1 MVAFRCR
8 AVACLTL
15 AVTVFGLV
23 RPGAVAQEKKGDKK
37 PIPKVEKK
45 TYEFK
50 DAGKDMEYALFVPS
64 GYDKEKKS
72 PLIIALH
79 GLGGNPQQFMRTRG
93 LTEQAEKRGYIV
105 AAPMGYNERGWY
117 GQTMRF
123 GKKDGDPA
131 NLAELSEK
139 DVMNVLGV
147 VKKEYS
153 IDPDR
158 VYLMGH
164 SMGGGG
170 TWFLGIKHADEWAAL
185 APIAPAIFSKRPDEL
200 EKIKGMPVIL
210 VQGDKDVLVPV
221 AGARRWADQMKK
233 LEMTYDYIEVEGGDH
248 VNVVG
253 QNVSKIFD
261 FFDKHK
267 RKEKKK
273 ENAKSEEMKDK

>member
-1 MVAFRCR
+1 MVAFWWR
-8 AVACLTL
+8 ACACVLLTAAL
-15 AVTVFGLV
+15 FGLV
-23 RPGAVAQEKKGDKK
+23 RPDARAQEKKDDKK
-37 PIPKVEKK
+37 SIPKVEKK

-50 DAGKDMEYALFVPS
+50 EAKKDMEYALFVPS
-64 GYDKEKKS
+64 GYDKEKKA
-72 PLIIALH
+72 PLVIALH

-117 GQTMRF
+117 GQSAPKF
-123 GKKDGDPA
+123 GKKGDDPE
-131 NLAELSEK
+131 NLSELSEK
-139 DVMNVLGV
+139 DVMNVLGI

-153 IDPDR
+153 VDPDR

-200 EKIKGMPVIL
+200 EKIKTMPVIL
-210 VQGDKDVLVPV
+210 VQGDKDTLVPV

-248 VNVVG
+248 GSVVG
-253 QNVSKIFD
+253 QNVPKIFE

-273 ENAKSEEMKDK
+273 EEK

>member
-1 MVAFRCR
+1 MVALRWR
-8 AVACLTL
+8 AAASIMF
-15 AVTVFGLV
+15 AVTAFALV
-23 RPGAVAQEKKGDKK
+23 RPGAVAQEKKDDKK

-64 GYDKEKKS
+64 RYDKEKKS
-72 PLIIALH
+72 PLVIALH

-105 AAPMGYNERGWY
+105 AAPMGCNERGWY
-117 GQTMRF
+117 GQTVPRF

-131 NLAELSEK
+131 NLGELSEK
-139 DVMNVLGV
+139 DVMNVLGIV
-147 VKKEYS
+147 RKEYS

-185 APIAPAIFSKRPDEL
+185 APIAPAIYSKRPDEL
-200 EKIKGMPVIL
+200 EKIKSMPVIL

-248 VNVVG
+248 VSVVG
-253 QNVSKIFD
+253 QNVPKIFD

-273 ENAKSEEMKDK
+273 EDAKPDEKDR

>member
-1 MVAFRCR
+1 MFTFRSR
-8 AVACLTL
+8 LVACVVLTGVLL
-15 AVTVFGLV
+15 ALPQ
-23 RPGAVAQEKKGDKK
+23 PGAVAQERKDDKK
-37 PIPKVEKK
+37 PTPKVEKK
-45 TYEFK
+45 TYAFK
-50 DAGKDMEYALFVPS
+50 EADKDMEYALFVPS

-105 AAPMGYNERGWY
+105 AAPMGYNEKGWY
-117 GQTMRF
+117 GVRGLKGAKME
-123 GKKDGDPA
+123 PE
-131 NLAELSEK
+131 NLGELSEK
-139 DVMNVLGV
+139 DVMNVLGI

-170 TWFLGIKHADEWAAL
+170 TWHLGIKHADEWAAL
-185 APIAPAIFSKRPDEL
+185 APIAPAIFGKNPNEL
-200 EKIKGMPVIL
+200 EKIKSTPVIL
-210 VQGDKDVLVPV
+210 VQGDKDALVPV

-233 LEMTYDYIEVEGGDH
+233 LEMTYEYIEVEGGDH
-248 VNVVG
+248 GSVVG
-253 QNVSKIFD
+253 QNVPKIFE

-267 RKEKKK
+267 RKEKKP
-273 ENAKSEEMKDK
+273 EEKK

>member
-1 MVAFRCR
+1 MVACWWRAGACALF
-8 AVACLTL
+8 AVAL
-15 AVTVFGLV
+15 AVLV
-23 RPGAVAQEKKGDKK
+23 RPDARAQEKKDDKK
-37 PIPKVEKK
+37 PIPKAEKK

-50 DAGKDMEYALFVPS
+50 EAKKDMEYALFVPS
-64 GYDKEKKS
+64 GYDKEKKA
-72 PLIIALH
+72 PLVIALH

-117 GQTMRF
+117 GQNVGKF
-123 GKKDGDPA
+123 GKKGDDPE
-131 NLAELSEK
+131 NLNELSEK
-139 DVMNVLGV
+139 DVMNVLGI

-153 IDPDR
+153 VDPDR

-200 EKIKGMPVIL
+200 EKIKGTPVIL
-210 VQGDKDVLVPV
+210 VQGDKDALVPV

-233 LEMTYDYIEVEGGDH
+233 LEMTYDYIEVAGGDH
-248 VNVVG
+248 GSVVG
-253 QNVSKIFD
+253 QNVPKIFD

-273 ENAKSEEMKDK
+273 EEKKDEK

>member
-1 MVAFRCR
+1 MVAFRWR
-8 AVACLTL
+8 AVACVLFAAAL
-15 AVTVFGLV
+15 FVLV
-23 RPGAVAQEKKGDKK
+23 RPDAAGQEKKSA
-37 PIPKVEKK
+37 PKAEKK
-45 TYEFK
+45 TYAFK
-50 DAGKDMEYALFVPS
+50 EADKEMEYALFVPS

-72 PLIIALH
+72 PLVIALH

-117 GQTMRF
+117 GQSVPKF

-131 NLAELSEK
+131 NLGELSEK
-139 DVMNVLGV
+139 DVMNVLGI

-153 IDPDR
+153 VDPDR

-200 EKIKGMPVIL
+200 EKIKSMPVIL
-210 VQGDKDVLVPV
+210 VQGDKDALVPV
-221 AGARRWADQMKK
+221 AGARRWAEQMKK

-248 VNVVG
+248 GSVVG
-253 QNVSKIFD
+253 QNVPKIFD

-267 RKEKKK
+267 RKEKK
-273 ENAKSEEMKDK
+273 

>member
-1 MVAFRCR
+1 MFPSRSR
-8 AVACLTL
+8 LVACVVLTTAL
-15 AVTVFGLV
+15 FSLLGPTT
-23 RPGAVAQEKKGDKK
+23 RAQEKKGAS
-37 PIPKVEKK
+37 KVEKK
-45 TYEFK
+45 TYDFK
-50 DAGKDMEYALFVPS
+50 DAKKEKMEYALFVPS
-64 GYDKEKKS
+64 GYDKEKKA

-117 GQTMRF
+117 GVRGTKG
-123 GKKDGDPA
+123 GKGEDPE
-131 NLAELSEK
+131 NLGELSEK
-139 DVMNVLGV
+139 DVMNVLGI
-147 VKKEYS
+147 VKKEYNV
-153 IDPDR
+153 DPDR

-170 TWFLGIKHADEWAAL
+170 TWHIGIKYADEWAAL
-185 APIAPAIFSKRPDEL
+185 APIAPAIFGKNPNEL
-200 EKIKGMPVIL
+200 EKIKSTPVIL
-210 VQGDKDVLVPV
+210 VQGDKDALVPV

-248 VNVVG
+248 GSVVG
-253 QNVSKIFD
+253 QNVPKIFD

-273 ENAKSEEMKDK
+273 KEEPKPDEKK